1 MLDRLTK
8 INIYVLSRPAAIA
21 IGFAIFTLVVATD
34 YLTPYELNLT
44 PFYLFVILLVTWNCG
59 WRWGLA
65 FSIISCVVTLV
76 MGNLY
81 GRSLSASGSE
91 FSRKCLR
98 RRTK

>member
-44 PFYLFVILLVTWNCG
+44 PFYLFVILLVTW
-59 WRWGLA
+59 RLA